1 MWTMTN
7 LPATLSSSHLW
18 QTTLAAQT
26 NDRFHDQRQRL
37 RSSFLSFRERAAHLA
52 GEIRKDLTDL
62 TVHDL
67 THLDALWEVASTISG
82 SSYALTPTEA
92 FVFGGAILLHDLAM
106 SVTAV
111 PGGLVAVK
119 KDLRWRD
126 LVTSEYRATRD
137 RDPSAAEIS
146 KPDVQIEKRVL
157 FELLRQLHAENAEK
171 LAFVSYP
178 SSSHEPL
185 FLIEDAEI
193 RQTFGRV
200 IGRVAHSHWWSIGDV
215 ENQFSR
221 VVGPPHWCP
230 PDWTIDPLRVACLL
244 RAADA
249 AHLDATR
256 APMFLRAI
264 SKLSPSA
271 EKHWSFQ
278 EKLNKPYLREDAL
291 VFTSGG
297 AFALADAGAWWLCLE
312 TLRMVDRELRSVDAL
327 FSDKGFPRF
336 QARSVAGVD
345 LPERLISYIQT
356 EGWFPINATVHVTD
370 LPRIIRSIGG
380 DELYGKRPEIAV
392 RELVQ
397 NSSDAIR
404 ARRLYEHRDP
414 DFGRI
419 AVVLSETASGEYWLE
434 VTDDGVGM
442 SQRVL
447 TDFLLDFGRAFWGS
461 PQMQEEF
468 PGLLSSGIRP
478 TGKYGIGFFSVFMV
492 SEQVQVVTRRADSAA
507 KDTLVLEFSSGLDGR
522 PILRPAKKNEQLIDS
537 GTVVRLKLLNHPRR
551 KGGLLHTYEGRGAK
565 TVVSLCRSLCPALDV
580 DLYVTEDGKTE
591 KAVGAQ
597 DWLTLNGSELLSR
610 MEPLDNRSLTRAASQ
625 KFRERAAANLR
636 LLKGA
641 GGESYGRACITVGF
655 ASHLEQRVDLH
666 GTVTVGGLKACSLTG
681 IMGILVGQPTRAA
694 RDGAI
699 PIVPP
704 EVLKKW
710 AEEQAELV
718 PKLWEEPQ
726 LQAGCAQYIRICG
739 GSTKRLPITIFRGQ
753 WLSVEDLAKIT
764 DPPGVA
770 ILIDHFTMDYE
781 LKLLKSLK
789 FHNNVFITNTSAWPG
804 LLQSPNHDRWPGDF
818 YTSFVFGKSGDT
830 FLAPLAGVVIDG
842 LAAAWK
848 VNREEVVAAND
859 LKKEQDVAVATDDG
873 REIKVRGITIAR
885 PSVAGR
891 GNGKPKR
898 SKRKRP
904 R

>member
-1 MWTMTN
+1 
-7 LPATLSSSHLW
+7 
-18 QTTLAAQT
+18 
-26 NDRFHDQRQRL
+26 
-37 RSSFLSFRERAAHLA
+37 
-52 GEIRKDLTDL
+52 
-62 TVHDL
+62 
-67 THLDALWEVASTISG
+67 
-82 SSYALTPTEA
+82 
-92 FVFGGAILLHDLAM
+92 
-106 SVTAV
+106 
-111 PGGLVAVK
+111 
-119 KDLRWRD
+119 
-126 LVTSEYRATRD
+126 
-137 RDPSAAEIS
+137 
-146 KPDVQIEKRVL
+146 
-157 FELLRQLHAENAEK
+157 
-171 LAFVSYP
+171 
-178 SSSHEPL
+178 
-185 FLIEDAEI
+185 
-193 RQTFGRV
+193 
-200 IGRVAHSHWWSIGDV
+200 
-215 ENQFSR
+215 
-221 VVGPPHWCP
+221 
-230 PDWTIDPLRVACLL
+230 
-244 RAADA
+244 
-249 AHLDATR
+249 
-256 APMFLRAI
+256 MFLRAI
-264 SKLSPSA
+264 SKLSPAA

-356 EGWFPINATVHVTD
+356 DGWFPINATVHVTD

-380 DELYGKRPEIAV
+380 DELYGKRPEIAI

-419 AVVLSETASGEYWLE
+419 TVVLSKTPSGEHWLE

-468 PGLLSSGIRP
+468 PGLLSSGIKP
-478 TGKYGIGFFSVFMV
+478 TGRYGIGFFSVFMV

-537 GTVVRLKLLNHPRR
+537 GTVVRLKLLNHPHR
-551 KGGLLHTYEGRGAK
+551 KGGLLHSGGSRAAR
-565 TVVSLCRSLCPALDV
+565 TVVALCQSLCPALDV

-591 KAVGAQ
+591 RAVAAQ
-597 DWLTLNGSELLSR
+597 DWLTMDGSELLSR
-610 MEPLDNRSLTRAASQ
+610 MEPLGDRSLACAAYQ

-641 GGESYGRACITVGF
+641 GGEAYGRACITVGF

-666 GTVTVGGLKACSLTG
+666 GTVTVGGLKACSLSG

-694 RDGAI
+694 RDSAI
-699 PIVPP
+699 PTVSP

-710 AEEQAELV
+710 AEEQADLV
-718 PKLWEEPQ
+718 PKLWDKPE
-726 LQAGCAQYIRICG
+726 LQAGCAQYVRICG
-739 GSTKRLPITIFRGQ
+739 GSTKGLPITIFQGH
-753 WLSVEDLAKIT
+753 WLSFEELSKIA
-764 DPPGVA
+764 DPPDFA
-770 ILIDHFTMDYE
+770 LLIDHFTMEYE

-789 FHNNVFITNTSAWPG
+789 LHDNVFITSSPGWPG
-804 LLQSPNHDRWPGDF
+804 LLQSPNHDRWPGDQD
-818 YTSFVFGKSGDT
+818 TSFFFGGYGGT
-830 FLAPLAGVVIDG
+830 LITPLAGVVLDG

-848 VNREEVVAAND
+848 VTREEVIAAND
-859 LKKEQDVAVATDDG
+859 LKREHDVAVGSDDG
-873 REIKVRGITIAR
+873 REITVRAIKIAR
-885 PSVAGR
+885 PAAASR
-891 GNGKPKR
+891 GDIKLKR
-898 SKRKRP
+898 AKRKRP
-904 R
+904 I